1 MMSLLYSRPSVESHL
16 ALSKNLYSPY
26 KSYLGPRRSASH
38 PQSQISD
45 LPLYPHPATPV
56 LPSSLSSDVPSRCVH
71 LLFSLIYSCLSHMK
85 AVLSFP
91 SDQKCQQWR
100 LSASLVSN
108 SSSLIAGIPFPHH
121 LAFLSYSHIWV
132 LFCIGLPSPLC
143 QWSSPF
149 PRTSP
154 FCFVSPVSLSLE
166 FALSFS
172 PHPPPGYAPGSFAT
186 PTSFC
191 FTSNA
196 TSSSLAR

>member
-16 ALSKNLYSPY
+16 TLSKNLYSPY

-121 LAFLSYSHIWV
+121 LAF
-132 LFCIGLPSPLC
+132 
-143 QWSSPF
+143 
-149 PRTSP
+149 
-154 FCFVSPVSLSLE
+154 
-166 FALSFS
+166 S